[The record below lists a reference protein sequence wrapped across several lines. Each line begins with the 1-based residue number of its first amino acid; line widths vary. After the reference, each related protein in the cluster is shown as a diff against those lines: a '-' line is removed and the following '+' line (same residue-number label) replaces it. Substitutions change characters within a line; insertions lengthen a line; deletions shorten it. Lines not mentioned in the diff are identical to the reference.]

1 MRKVFCLVL
10 LFVFFGLFIGSA
22 DEVWKAGV
30 AVCDITP
37 PTGLWLAGYAMRDH
51 PAEGTI
57 HPLWVKALALQDAQG
72 KTAVIVSSDILGFTA
87 KMSQKIKQQ
96 VKDKTGLDI
105 GDILLNSSHT
115 HSGPV
120 VGDSLIA
127 MYIISEDT
135 EHLNKIQQYTEE
147 LERKVVDTIVNAMAH
162 LEPAKLFMGR
172 GVVRFAVNRRN
183 NKEAEIETTYD
194 YKGPVDHSV
203 PILVVRNINDN
214 TIRSI
219 VFGYACHSTVL
230 SDYQW
235 CGDYPGFAQ
244 IDLEQTYPTAKALFV
259 AGCGADINPLPRRT
273 IALAQQ
279 YGKELAVAVSR
290 AIEDNLQELPPSLKT
305 SYETVT
311 LPLETP
317 LTKEELQQIADD
329 TKKADYIRRSAR
341 YLLKGLEQGIPL
353 RTSYPYPIQV
363 WNMGG
368 FPVIAL
374 GGEVVVDY
382 AIAVKQRI
390 EPNAMVLGYSNDLMS
405 YIPSARVIREGGY
418 EGDTSQ
424 LEYEMPAK
432 WKEDIEELILNA
444 IAQMWAKIK

>member
-1 MRKVFCLVL
+1 MRKVFCLFL
-10 LFVFFGLFIGSA
+10 LFVLWGLFNGSA

-37 PTGLWLAGYAMRDH
+37 PMGLWLAGYAMRDH
-51 PAEGTI
+51 PAEGAI

-87 KMSQKIKQQ
+87 EMSKKIKQQ
-96 VKDKTGLDI
+96 VKDKIGLDA

-147 LERKVVDTIVNAMAH
+147 LEGKVVDTIANAMEH

-203 PILVVRNINDN
+203 PILVVKNVSDD
-214 TIRSI
+214 TIRSM

-230 SDYQW
+230 SGYQW

-244 IDLEQTYPTAKALFV
+244 IYLEQTYPTAKALFV

-273 IALAQQ
+273 LALAQQ
-279 YGKELAVAVSR
+279 YGKELAAAVTR

-305 SYETVT
+305 CYETVT

-341 YLLKGLEQGIPL
+341 YLLKKLERGIPL

-405 YIPSARVIREGGY
+405 YIPSVRVIREGGY

-432 WKEDIEELILNA
+432 WKEEIEELILNA
-444 IAQMWAKIK
+444 ITQMWGKIK

>member
-10 LFVFFGLFIGSA
+10 LFVFCGFFIGSA

-279 YGKELAVAVSR
+279 YGKELAAAVSR

>member
-1 MRKVFCLVL
+1 MRKVFCLFI
-10 LFVFFGLFIGSA
+10 LFVFCAFFVSFA

-30 AVCDITP
+30 AVSDITP

-87 KMSQKIKQQ
+87 EMSQKIKQQ

-105 GDILLNSSHT
+105 GNILLNSSHT

-147 LERKVVDTIVNAMAH
+147 LERKVVDTIVKAMEQ
-162 LEPAKLFMGR
+162 LQPAKLFMGR
-172 GVVRFAVNRRN
+172 GIVRFAVNRRN

-203 PILVVRNINDN
+203 PILVVRNTSDN

-230 SDYQW
+230 SGYQW

-273 IALAQQ
+273 LALAQQ
-279 YGKELAVAVSR
+279 YGKELAVAVTR

-341 YLLKGLEQGIPL
+341 YLLKGLERGIPL

-363 WNMGG
+363 WNIGG

-390 EPNAMVLGYSNDLMS
+390 QPNAMVLGYSNDLMS

-432 WKEDIEELILNA
+432 WKEDIEEMILNA
-444 IAQMWAKIK
+444 ITQMWTQIK